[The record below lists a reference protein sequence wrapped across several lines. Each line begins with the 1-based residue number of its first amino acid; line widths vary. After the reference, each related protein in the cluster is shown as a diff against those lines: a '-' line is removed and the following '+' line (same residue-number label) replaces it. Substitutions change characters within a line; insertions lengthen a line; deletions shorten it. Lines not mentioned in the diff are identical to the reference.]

1 MNDNK
6 SKNSLVFPLII
17 VFCIA
22 CATLLLQIIQTRIY
36 AVVFWNHVVYLII
49 SVALLGFG
57 ISGTWLAFGKETW
70 IARRLTFP
78 VAAALFVIVTILS
91 GLWVP
96 QWGTSLGHL
105 FISRLHLL
113 RLLATYA
120 TAILPYF
127 FIGWIL
133 GILYRENARRIHS
146 LYFADLAG
154 ASIGC
159 FLAILLIRPLGAVNL
174 VILASAMVALP
185 IFLYE
190 ALRRKIMLFPLFFII
205 ALLAVHSFYSKSID
219 RRILPDQTKSFFA
232 LYQDLGPDSGKKV
245 EFSEWSILARTDVV
259 GTDNPPHKRIFI
271 DGAAC
276 TGMVLNPADAPTPFE
291 PEKEALIPHRPPYL
305 LNRTFDTV
313 LVIGSGGGA
322 DVWNALRAGARCV
335 DAVEINPTT
344 CKIVQNEYREANN
357 NLFFRPGVTLY
368 NGEGRNFVRST
379 DIHYDVIMINA
390 IDTFA
395 ALNSGAYMLAEN
407 YLYTVDAITDYLE
420 RLNPG
425 GLLCITRWDYAGE
438 TPRLFAIMLEA
449 LYKQGYSEPE
459 KHIASASR
467 DFWTTVMVSPKMFSE
482 EEISVLKTN
491 AIKHGG
497 AYYYPLPAVERLRPF
512 QKDLNAYAEARRAGM
527 QQTFF
532 EKYNYNIRPV
542 YDDSPFFFHYEKAK
556 NLLAVFREK
565 GLPDFVRGHWPSFM
579 LSMLL
584 LLLSIA
590 LFLFIFLPLMLHGRS
605 NMHGFARWL
614 AYFCLLGFS
623 FIFVEICL
631 MQRFSLLL
639 GSPARSLAW
648 VLAALLL
655 SAGIGS
661 YLREKWS
668 IPLEAALGMLVVIL
682 LVVTFFYPYVIRGL
696 LGYSPWMRQAMTVL
710 LVAPAG
716 FFMGMPFPSGLK
728 LVSAKSGNAV
738 PWMWGVNGGATVLG
752 SVLAIALAIYLGFTV
767 VLLMAAAGYCGALV
781 LYMTRPR

>member
-1 MNDNK
+1 MHNTKNTDNI
-6 SKNSLVFPLII
+6 LFPLIT
-17 VFCIA
+17 VFCVA

-57 ISGTWLAFGKETW
+57 ISGTWLAFGKNTW

-78 VAAALFVIVTILS
+78 VAAALFVIFTILS

-96 QWGTSLGHL
+96 QWGTSLGHV

-113 RLLATYA
+113 RLLATYT
-120 TAILPYF
+120 TAIMPYF
-127 FIGWIL
+127 FVGWIL
-133 GILYRENARRIHS
+133 GVIYRENARRIHL
-146 LYFADLAG
+146 LYFGDLAG
-154 ASIGC
+154 ASTGC
-159 FLAILLIRPLGAVNL
+159 FLAILLIRPLGAINL
-174 VILASAMVALP
+174 VVVAAALVALP
-185 IFLYE
+185 IFVHE
-190 ALRRKIMLFPLFFII
+190 SLRRKRMLVPLIGI
-205 ALLAVHSFYSKSID
+205 VALLAAHSLYSTSID

-232 LYQDLGPDSGKKV
+232 LYQDLGPDSGREV

-259 GTDNPPHKRIFI
+259 GTKNPLHKRIFI

-276 TGMVLNPADAPTPFE
+276 TGMVLNPAADPPPFD
-291 PEKEALIPHRPPYL
+291 PEKEALIPHKPPYL
-305 LNRTFDTV
+305 LNRDYDNV

-322 DVWNALRAGARCV
+322 DVWNALRAGASHV

-344 CKIVQNEYREANN
+344 YRIVQNEYREETN
-357 NLFFRPGVTLY
+357 NLFFRSGVTPY
-368 NGEGRNFVRST
+368 NAEGRSFVRST
-379 DIHYDVIMINA
+379 DMHYDAIIINA

-407 YLYTVDAITDYLE
+407 YLYTVDAIADYLA
-420 RLNPG
+420 RLTPTG
-425 GLLCITRWDYAGE
+425 VLCITRWDYAGE

-449 LYKQGYSEPE
+449 LYRAGYAEPE
-459 KHIASASR
+459 KHIVSASR
-467 DFWTTVMVSPKMFSE
+467 DFWTAVMISPALFSE
-482 EEISVLKTN
+482 EDIALLKTN
-491 AIKHGG
+491 AARHGG
-497 AYYYPLPAVERLRPF
+497 AYYYPLPVAEQSSPF
-512 QKDLNAYAEARRAGM
+512 QKDLNAYAEARRVGAHEA
-527 QQTFF
+527 FF
-532 EKYNYNIRPV
+532 KNYNYNVRPV

-556 NLLAVFREK
+556 NLFAVFREK

-579 LSMLL
+579 LTLL
-584 LLLSIA
+584 LLLLTVA
-590 LFLFIFLPLMLHGRS
+590 LFLFIFVPLMVHGRA

-661 YLREKWS
+661 YLRERLS
-668 IPLEAALGMLVVIL
+668 IPLEVALGLLVVIL
-682 LVVTFFYPYVIRGL
+682 LVVTFCYPYAVRGL
-696 LGYSPWMRQAMTVL
+696 LGYSPWIRQVMTVL

-728 LVSAKSGNAV
+728 LVSAKSANAV

-752 SVLAIALAIYLGFTV
+752 SVLAIALAIYFGFTV

-781 LYMTRPR
+781 LYLTRAR

>member
-1 MNDNK
+1 MSSDK
-6 SKNSLVFPLII
+6 RPGDRLFPLVT
-17 VFCIA
+17 VFCVA

-57 ISGTWLAFGKETW
+57 ISGTWLAFGKDTW
-70 IARRLTFP
+70 FARRLTIP
-78 VAAALFVIVTILS
+78 VAAAAFVVVVILS
-91 GLWVP
+91 GLWIP
-96 QWGTSLGHL
+96 QWGTSLGHV
-105 FISRLHLL
+105 FTSHLHLL
-113 RLLATYA
+113 RLLATYT

-133 GILYRENARRIHS
+133 GILYREHTGRIHS

-154 ASIGC
+154 GSVGC
-159 FLAILLIRPLGAVNL
+159 FLAILLIRPLGAINL
-174 VILASAMVALP
+174 VLLAAALVVLP
-185 IFLYE
+185 IFLFE
-190 ALRRKIMLFPLFFII
+190 SLRRRYMLFPLLG
-205 ALLAVHSFYSKSID
+205 AVVLLAAHSFYSKAID

-232 LYQDLGPDSGKKV
+232 LYQDLGPDSGREV

-259 GTDNPPHKRIFI
+259 GTKNPPHKRIFI

-276 TGMVLNPADAPTPFE
+276 TGMVLNPDDDPPPFNPDTE
-291 PEKEALIPHRPPYL
+291 SLIPHKPPYL
-305 LNRTFDTV
+305 LHRNYDKV

-322 DVWNALRAGARCV
+322 DVWNALRAGANRV
-335 DAVEINPTT
+335 DAVEINSTT
-344 CKIVQNEYREANN
+344 CKIVQNEYREATN
-357 NLFFRPGVTLY
+357 NLFFRPGVTPY
-368 NGEGRNFVRST
+368 NAEGRSFVRST
-379 DIHYDVIMINA
+379 DVRYDAIIINA

-407 YLYTVDAITDYLE
+407 YLYTVDAITDYLG
-420 RLNPG
+420 RLTPSG
-425 GLLCITRWDYAGE
+425 VLCITRWDYAGE

-449 LYKQGYSEPE
+449 LYQAGYTEPE
-459 KHIASASR
+459 KHIVSASR
-467 DFWTTVMVSPKMFSE
+467 DFWTAVMISPAIFSE
-482 EEISVLKTN
+482 EEIALLKTN
-491 AIKHGG
+491 AVKHGG
-497 AYYYPLPAVERLRPF
+497 AYYYPLPSAEQFRPF
-512 QKDLNAYAEARRAGM
+512 QKDLNAYAEARHAGA
-527 QQTFF
+527 QEAFF
-532 EKYNYNIRPV
+532 KAYNYNVRPV

-565 GLPDFVRGHWPSFM
+565 GMADFVRGHWPSFM
-579 LSMLL
+579 LALLL
-584 LLLSIA
+584 LLLSVA
-590 LFLFIFLPLMLHGRS
+590 LFLFIFVPLMVHGRS
-605 NMHGFARWL
+605 NMRGFARWL
-614 AYFCLLGFS
+614 VYFCLLGFS

-661 YLREKWS
+661 YLRERLS
-668 IPLEAALGMLVVIL
+668 IPLEAALGILVALL
-682 LVVTFFYPYVIRGL
+682 LVVAFLYPHAVRGL
-696 LGYSPWMRQAMTVL
+696 LGYSPWIRQAMTVL

-728 LVSAKSGNAV
+728 LISATSNNAV

-752 SVLAIALAIYLGFTV
+752 SVLAIALAIYFGFTV

-781 LYMTRPR
+781 LYMTRAR